1 MRWMRG
7 LPGRKQLMD
16 LLQDTISRLGEDL
29 LSSLETL
36 AMPHWIDRRIA
47 SRDKLPEMRESQVLQ
62 ELGLIQSLSG
72 GQVRVAPPVRQYL
85 VDRLARDQRPR
96 YGELSRR
103 CYDLFSAVEKPP
115 VELYIEAQYH
125 RLAVDER
132 GAAAQLFRD
141 AMQVHSEPV
150 FAFETLRRLLR
161 AWREQ
166 ETRGVLSDV
175 GTSYPPYLLSHDVE
189 KQNVERGRER
199 DGGGQGEHPGH
210 HQVGTVAICRPE
222 PLAAVVPATPEDGT
236 WVVETGRP

>member
-150 FAFETLRRLLR
+150 FAFETL
-161 AWREQ
+161 
-166 ETRGVLSDV
+166 
-175 GTSYPPYLLSHDVE
+175 
-189 KQNVERGRER
+189 
-199 DGGGQGEHPGH
+199 
-210 HQVGTVAICRPE
+210 
-222 PLAAVVPATPEDGT
+222 
-236 WVVETGRP
+236 

>member
-1 MRWMRG
+1 
-7 LPGRKQLMD
+7 
-16 LLQDTISRLGEDL
+16 
-29 LSSLETL
+29 
-36 AMPHWIDRRIA
+36 MPHWIGRRIA
-47 SRDKLPEMRESQVLQ
+47 SKDKLPEMRESQVLQ

-72 GQVRVAPPVRQYL
+72 GQVRVAPPMRQYL

-141 AMQVHSEPV
+141 AVQVHSEPV
-150 FAFETLRRLLR
+150 FAFETLRRLLL

-175 GTSYPPYLLSHDVE
+175 GTSYLRVAELFDPAARRPPEEEIAVLLPIAKSRKIADPAFQAEVNLRLGLAE
-189 KQNVERGRER
+189 MALGDISQALRTAASTASTTAAGIELGKS
-199 DGGGQGEHPGH
+199 P
-210 HQVGTVAICRPE
+210 VACPICRSRMK
-222 PLAAVVPATPEDGT
+222 AATAASVSSST
-236 WVVETGRP
+236 